1 MVVLMVLFPVGVV
14 LAVVLLAVAASGST
28 KAGPTQQRQDA
39 EARARRAERRQA
51 RLDRAHDR

>member
-28 KAGPTQQRQDA
+28 KPGPTQQRQDA
-39 EARARRAERRQA
+39 EARARRAEWRQA